1 MQRETAGPV
10 TGLLCPLA
18 AGVCSVRHGLALL
31 LHLCNFAIST
41 QLMNL
46 SIALPAMVNG
56 TARAGPPNASSAVAL
71 DDRNGTLMELK
82 VLACLPR
89 RDPFCGLS
97 GLI

>member
-1 MQRETAGPV
+1 MQRATAPV
-10 TGLLCPLA
+10 TGLLRPLL

-56 TARAGPPNASSAVAL
+56 TAPAGPPNASSAVAL
-71 DDRNGTLMELK
+71 DDGNGALMEPK
-82 VLACLPR
+82 VLVCLMR
-89 RDPFCGLS
+89 LGPFCGLN
-97 GLI
+97 GLS